1 MRIYSGSSNDE
12 IKTGDQIEMIKNKE
26 RIKFIKTVFQ
36 KFLLI
41 SLFLNLSCEQSST
54 PPDSIV
60 QDDSE
65 EGIIAYSEYF
75 PVKIDIIPLT
85 EFIDEGDGQQAEINL
100 YVSLLDSF
108 GSQLKSPCIFRFEL
122 YQRVPRSAEP
132 KGRRAIIWPD
142 IDITDP
148 AVNNKYWRNFLRA
161 YEFNLPFQSDS
172 TQDYILE
179 VTCLCPNNKRLT
191 AEFSLIRPK

>member
-1 MRIYSGSSNDE
+1 M
-12 IKTGDQIEMIKNKE
+12 KE
-26 RIKFIKTVFQ
+26 ELKFIKFTFQ
-36 KFLLI
+36 MFILI
-41 SLFLNLSCEQSST
+41 LLFLNFSCEQSST
-54 PPDSIV
+54 SPETIGLDNSEQSIT
-60 QDDSE
+60 
-65 EGIIAYSEYF
+65 AYSQYF

-85 EFIDEGDGQQAEINL
+85 EFIDVGDGQQAEINL

-148 AVNNKYWRNFLRA
+148 VINNEYWRNFLRA
-161 YEFNLPFQSDS
+161 YEFNLPFQSES
-172 TQDYILE
+172 TQGYILE

-191 AEFSLIRPK
+191 AEFSLIRPE

>member
-1 MRIYSGSSNDE
+1 M
-12 IKTGDQIEMIKNKE
+12 
-26 RIKFIKTVFQ
+26 FH

-54 PPDSIV
+54 PSDPIV
-60 QDDSE
+60 QDESE
-65 EGIIAYSEYF
+65 QSIIAYSEYF

-85 EFIDEGDGQQAEINL
+85 EFIDKSDGQQAEINL
-100 YVSLLDSF
+100 YVSLLDAF

-122 YQRVPRSAEP
+122 YQRIQRSSEL
-132 KGRRAIIWPD
+132 KGKRAIIWPD
-142 IDITDP
+142 IDIIDP
-148 AVNNKYWRNFLRA
+148 AINNGYWRNFLRA
-161 YEFNLPFQSDS
+161 YEFNLPFQPESN
-172 TQDYILE
+172 QDYILE

>member
-1 MRIYSGSSNDE
+1 
-12 IKTGDQIEMIKNKE
+12 MIVNKE
-26 RIKFIKTVFQ
+26 IIKFIKSIFQ

-54 PPDSIV
+54 PPGSIA
-60 QDDSE
+60 QDDGEQS
-65 EGIIAYSEYF
+65 IIAYSLYF

-85 EFIDEGDGQQAEINL
+85 EFINEDDGQQAEINL
-100 YVSLLDSF
+100 YVSLLDTF

-122 YQRVPRSAEP
+122 YQRIQRSAEP

-148 AVNNKYWRNFLRA
+148 AINNKYWRNFLRA
-161 YEFNLPFQSDS
+161 YEFNLPFQPESN
-172 TQDYILE
+172 QDYILE

-191 AEFSLIRPK
+191 TEFSLIR